1 MEKQLHRQTVG
12 NSRIALILPAVA
24 RLLLAIGM
32 IFSAGTASHGA
43 PATNVMIIRVPDGG
57 IQPQVVT
64 GNDGVLHLL
73 YFKGEATH
81 GDLFYVRSG
90 DEGVTFSA
98 PIRVNSQEGSAVAA
112 GTIRGGQIALGRNGR
127 VHVAWNGSMTAQ
139 PAGPL
144 NVESGRPGHP
154 MLYTQLNEAGSAF
167 EPQRNLMTRTFGLD
181 GGGTITAD
189 ERGNVYVAWHGKEQ
203 DSLKGEAGRKVFLAK
218 STNDGKS
225 FSPERPVW
233 DKPTGACGCCGMRI
247 LADQTG
253 QVHVLYRSATD
264 EVNRDIYLLSGAPGA
279 NSFKGNLLHPW
290 RINACPMSSMSFTQA
305 DNSVFVTWETAG
317 QVYYSAVK
325 AQEISRPVAA
335 AEEPGK
341 RKHPV
346 LATKKG
352 GDVLFAWIE
361 GSGWQKGGSL
371 AWRMFDTAGKPQSEI
386 QVVGPAPTWS
396 FAAAVARK
404 DGGFTIIY

>member
-1 MEKQLHRQTVG
+1 MKKRLHPQKPG
-12 NSRIALILPAVA
+12 NSRTAAIPTWAG
-24 RLLLAIGM
+24 RLLLAIGVM
-32 IFSAGTASHGA
+32 FSAVIPSHGA
-43 PATNVMIIRVPDGG
+43 PVPNVKIVRVPDGG

-64 GNDGVLHLL
+64 GKDGVVHVL
-73 YFKGEATH
+73 YFKGEATR
-81 GDLFYVRSG
+81 GDLFYARSG

-98 PIRVNSQEGSAVAA
+98 PIRVNSQDGSAVAA

-144 NVESGRPGHP
+144 NEESGRPGHP
-154 MLYTQLNEAGSAF
+154 MLYSRLNEAGSAF

-181 GGGTITAD
+181 GGGTIAAD
-189 ERGNVYVAWHGKEQ
+189 EKGNVYVAWHATSQ
-203 DSLKGEAGRKVFLAK
+203 NSAKGEAGRQVFLAK
-218 STNDGKS
+218 STNDGRT
-225 FSPERPVW
+225 FAPENPVW

-247 LADQTG
+247 FADQTG
-253 QVHVLYRSATD
+253 QVHILYRSATE
-264 EVNRDIYLLSGAPGA
+264 EVNRDIYLLSAAPGA

-305 DNSVFVTWETAG
+305 NGSVFAAWETAG
-317 QVYYSAVK
+317 QVYYSTIK
-325 AQEISRPVAA
+325 AQGSSRPVAA
-335 AEEPGK
+335 TEEAGK

-346 LATKKG
+346 LAANSK

-371 AWRMFDTAGKPQSEI
+371 AWRMFDAAGKPKLEI

-396 FAAAVARK
+396 FTAVVARK